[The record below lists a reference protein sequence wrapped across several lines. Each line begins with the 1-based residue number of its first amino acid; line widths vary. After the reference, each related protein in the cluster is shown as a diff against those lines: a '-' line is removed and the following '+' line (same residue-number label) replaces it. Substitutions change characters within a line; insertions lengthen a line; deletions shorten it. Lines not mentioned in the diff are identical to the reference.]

1 MFVLFSTSKV
11 CGFNRISFWIR
22 KIFCRFNFFMSVFL
36 SNTGWNFVKYLTEF
50 IAALLFLI
58 KYYVCLDSI
67 NVFGIYTRNTNCI
80 LHSSK
85 LETFNMTGSMVRLFI
100 VSSISILNFRYTYI
114 FRIRIEIL
122 LKSQT
127 FDVENSTN
135 VFIFAR

>member
-11 CGFNRISFWIR
+11 CGFNRILIQIR
-22 KIFCRFNFFMSVFL
+22 KIFYLFNVFMSVFL
-36 SNTGWNFVKYLTEF
+36 PNTCEIFDR
-50 IAALLFLI
+50 I
-58 KYYVCLDSI
+58 YYGTAFPNQILCLDSI
-67 NVFGIYTRNTNCI
+67 NVFGIYTCNTNCI

-85 LETFNMTGSMVRLFI
+85 LETINMTGSMVRLFI